1 MKSKT
6 FAVPR
11 GMTAEEIKELRGQF
25 GLSQVELAELLGCSR
40 PTVERWER
48 SKELITGP
56 VVLLMELLRK
66 HPEEV
71 WQATV
76 PPQETN
82 LRIWYMYRQRPCTLI
97 DVNETRRSVEI
108 RNFTDNVMFRAF
120 GVVEEPDYAAY
131 EAFLESRCF
140 PRERDKMKLV
150 LADIGIP
157 YYDPLLIVEKTEGR
171 MAEDEFWL
179 RVEWKNDRVV

>member
-1 MKSKT
+1 MKDKT

-11 GMTAEEIKELRGQF
+11 GINAEEIKEFRGQF
-25 GLSQVELAELLGCSR
+25 GLTQAELAELLGCSR

-48 SKELITGP
+48 STGPITGP
-56 VVLLMELLRK
+56 VVLLLELLRK

-71 WQATV
+71 RQVTV

-97 DVNETRRSVEI
+97 DADEIRHSVKI

-120 GVVEEPDYAAY
+120 GADEEPDYAAY

-150 LADIGIP
+150 LADVGVP
-157 YYDPLLIVEKTEGR
+157 YYDPLLIVEKTQGR

-179 RVEWKNDRVV
+179 KVEWKNDRAV